1 MKLEIVYNYNAT
13 KAGVDKIDS
22 LSINKKVKEKLK
34 KIESY
39 FFFIYLM
46 LLRITIVLFILKI
59 LKKTKMIKFY
69 FYKKIIRAHICIF
82 LIILDLII
90 FNF

>member
-39 FFFIYLM
+39 FF
-46 LLRITIVLFILKI
+46 LFI
-59 LKKTKMIKFY
+59 
-69 FYKKIIRAHICIF
+69 
-82 LIILDLII
+82 
-90 FNF
+90 